1 MTELTAEMIQRGRGA
16 DPEEIARRR
25 RANLEVRAARE
36 KLTSSTGL
44 ERSFDYDLLRTFAQ
58 QHSGATLALFVLV
71 AFVGGAATLWVPI
84 EPIAIWMV
92 VVISATSIMATLS
105 RRFQKQPQDDVNI
118 RSWRRRFILAA
129 TLEGSSWGM
138 FVFVLLSSN
147 TPSVP
152 VFVLFVL
159 LMVAAVQTMLSAT
172 IPNAVYSAIVPLGL
186 ALLGMLVPGR
196 SIDEL
201 TIAVMGCSALFYFVL
216 LARRLHAN
224 AVTSLEFRAQKDALF
239 VELEVAKANSDR
251 ARGRAEEA
259 NLAKS
264 RFLATMSHELRTPLN
279 AILGFSEV
287 MKNELFGPHA
297 SPAYKEYADDIHGSG
312 QHLLNLINE
321 ILDLS
326 RIEAGKYELNEEA
339 VSIAYIVEECAH
351 MLGLRAK
358 AKGQTVREL
367 VEPNLP
373 RLWADERAVRQ
384 IVLNILSN
392 AIKFTPQG
400 GEITVKAGWTASGG
414 QYVSVK
420 DTGPGIPED
429 ETATV
434 LASFGRGT
442 LAIKTAEQGSG
453 LGLPIVKGLVD
464 LHGGNFQLKSQV
476 RVGTEVIV
484 TFPSSRVVDALAA
497 MPEPETRAQPA
508 PRQSAA

>member
-16 DPEEIARRR
+16 DPVDVARRR
-25 RANLEVRAARE
+25 RATMEVRAARE

-58 QHSGATLALFVLV
+58 QHSGATFAMLILAT
-71 AFVGGAATLWVPI
+71 AVGLAATLWVPPA
-84 EPIAIWMV
+84 PIAMW
-92 VVISATSIMATLS
+92 VVIVVASTVLMSALS
-105 RRFQKQPQDDVNI
+105 RRFQALKPDDVNL
-118 RSWRRRFILAA
+118 RSWRRSFVLAGI
-129 TLEGSSWGM
+129 LEGSSWGLL
-138 FVFVLLSSN
+138 VFVLLN
-147 TPSVP
+147 ADVASVS

-159 LMVAAVQTMLSAT
+159 LMAAAVTTTLSAT
-172 IPNAVYSAIVPLGL
+172 LPTAVYGALVPLALAMVGL
-186 ALLGMLVPGR
+186 LFPGR
-196 SIDEL
+196 SIDSI
-201 TIAVMGCSALFYFVL
+201 TIALMGCSALLYFVF
-216 LARRLHAN
+216 LAKRLHAS
-224 AVTSLEFRAQKDALF
+224 AVSNLEFRAQKDALF
-239 VELEVAKANSDR
+239 IELEVAKANSDQ
-251 ARGRAEEA
+251 ARSKAEEA

-287 MKNELFGPHA
+287 MKNEMFGSHT

-326 RIEAGKYELNEEA
+326 RIEAGKYELHEEA
-339 VSIAYIVEECAH
+339 INISYIVEECSH
-351 MLGLRAK
+351 MLKLRAK
-358 AKGQTVREL
+358 AKGQTIKDMVDAK
-367 VEPNLP
+367 LP

-392 AIKFTPQG
+392 AIKFTPPG

-420 DTGPGIPED
+420 DTGPGIPE
-429 ETATV
+429 EEIPTV
-434 LASFGRGT
+434 LSSFGRGT

-464 LHGGNFQLKSQV
+464 LHSGGFQLKSQL

-484 TFPSSRVVDALAA
+484 TFPSNRVMDALAA
-497 MPEPETRAQPA
+497 MPEPEIPQNRN
-508 PRQSAA
+508 AA